1 VSKMSNGPTTGK
13 EITRIPQKNDRM
25 PRAPGSGDRGPLQF
39 DSRHAKHISELVG
52 AASPDVVTVPPT
64 TTIMGAIKTMT
75 FYGFSRL
82 PIADAGTKR
91 LMGFVTSVDIVDFL
105 GGGLR
110 HNLLQEKYG
119 GNIFTAINADIRE
132 IMSDKLTYA
141 SDRASLN
148 DVLNLMYE
156 KNVGGL
162 PIVDE
167 DTRIKAIITEEDF
180 VRFCRG
186 LDTGLAVESFMSPNV
201 VTAPAQT
208 TIEKMTRMII
218 QKGFRRMPVVQDGV
232 LMGMVTASDIMK
244 YLGSG
249 AAFEKVVTGDIGEVM
264 NQPVK
269 SLIKRSLLTTEK
281 KVDLG
286 HAARKMLDSDIGS
299 LPVMDKGSLVGIL
312 TERDYVRALAENR
325 GLMP

>member
-1 VSKMSNGPTTGK
+1 MSNGPTTGK

-52 AASPDVVTVPPT
+52 TASPDVVTVPPT

-141 SDRASLN
+141 SDNDSLN
-148 DVLNLMYE
+148 DVLKLMYE

-186 LDTGLAVESFMSPNV
+186 LDTGLSVESLMSPNV

-249 AAFEKVVTGDIGEVM
+249 DAFEKVVTGDIGEVM
-264 NQPVK
+264 NQPIK

-286 HAARKMLDSDIGS
+286 QAARKMMDNDIGS

-325 GLMP
+325 GILP

>member
-1 VSKMSNGPTTGK
+1 MSNGPTTGK

-141 SDRASLN
+141 SDNDSLN
-148 DVLNLMYE
+148 DVLKLMYE

-186 LDTGLAVESFMSPNV
+186 LDTGLSVESFMSPNV
-201 VTAPAQT
+201 VMAPAQT

-264 NQPVK
+264 NQPIK

-286 HAARKMLDSDIGS
+286 QAARKMLDSDIGS

-325 GLMP
+325 GILP

>member
-1 VSKMSNGPTTGK
+1 
-13 EITRIPQKNDRM
+13 M
-25 PRAPGSGDRGPLQF
+25 PISPGSGDRGPLQF
-39 DSRHAKHISELVG
+39 DSRHAKRASDVVG
-52 AASPDVVTVPPT
+52 VASPDVVTVPPT
-64 TTIMGAIKTMT
+64 TTIMSAIKTMT

-82 PIADAGTKR
+82 PVADPGTKR
-91 LMGFVTSVDIVDFL
+91 LIGFVTSVDVVDFL

-110 HNLLQEKYG
+110 HNLLREKYG
-119 GNIFTAINADIRE
+119 GNIFTAINADITE
-132 IMSDKLTYA
+132 IMSTNLTYA
-141 SDRASLN
+141 SDKASLN
-148 DVLNLMYE
+148 DVLKLMYE

-167 DTRIKAIITEEDF
+167 DIRIKAIITEEDF

-186 LDTGLAVESFMSPNV
+186 LDTGLAVEAFMSPHV

-249 AAFEKVVTGDIGEVM
+249 DAFEKVVTGDIGEVM
-264 NQPVK
+264 NQPIK
-269 SLIKRSLLTTEK
+269 SLIKRSLLVTEK
-281 KVDLG
+281 KADLG
-286 HAARKMLDSDIGS
+286 QAARKMMDNEIGS
-299 LPVMDKGSLVGIL
+299 LPVMDKGSLAGIL

-325 GLMP
+325 GILA

>member
-1 VSKMSNGPTTGK
+1 MSKGPTTGK
-13 EITRIPQKNDRM
+13 EVTRIPQKNDRM
-25 PRAPGSGDRGPLQF
+25 PVAPGSGDRGPLQF
-39 DSRHAKHISELVG
+39 DSRHAKRASDVVG
-52 AASPDVVTVPPT
+52 VASPDVVTVPPT
-64 TTIMGAIKTMT
+64 TTIMSAIKTMT

-82 PIADAGTKR
+82 PIADPGTKR
-91 LMGFVTSVDIVDFL
+91 LIGFVTSVDVVDFL

-110 HNLLQEKYG
+110 HNLLREKYG
-119 GNIFTAINADIRE
+119 GNIFTAINADITE
-132 IMSDKLTYA
+132 IMSTNLTYA
-141 SDRASLN
+141 SDKASLN
-148 DVLNLMYE
+148 DVLKLMYE

-186 LDTGLAVESFMSPNV
+186 LDTGLTVEAFMSPNV

-249 AAFEKVVTGDIGEVM
+249 DAFEKVVTGDIGEVM
-264 NQPVK
+264 NQPIK
-269 SLIKRSLLTTEK
+269 SLIKRSLLATEK
-281 KVDLG
+281 KADLG
-286 HAARKMLDSDIGS
+286 QAARKMMDNEIGA

-325 GLMP
+325 GILA

>member
-1 VSKMSNGPTTGK
+1 MAKGPTTGK
-13 EITRIPQKNDRM
+13 EVTRIPQKNDRM
-25 PRAPGSGDRGPLQF
+25 PIAPGSGDRGPLQF
-39 DSRHAKHISELVG
+39 DSRHAKRASDVVG
-52 AASPDVVTVPPT
+52 VASPDVVTVPPT

-82 PIADAGTKR
+82 PIADPGTKR
-91 LMGFVTSVDIVDFL
+91 LIGFVTSVDVVDFL

-110 HNLLQEKYG
+110 HNLLREKYG
-119 GNIFTAINADIRE
+119 GNIFTAINADITE
-132 IMSDKLTYA
+132 IMSTNLTYA
-141 SDRASLN
+141 SDKASLN
-148 DVLNLMYE
+148 DVLKLMYE
-156 KNVGGL
+156 KNVGGI

-167 DTRIKAIITEEDF
+167 DIRIKAIITEEDF

-186 LDTGLAVESFMSPNV
+186 LDTGLTVEAFMSPNV

-218 QKGFRRMPVVQDGV
+218 QKGFRRMPIVQEGV

-249 AAFEKVVTGDIGEVM
+249 DAFEKVVTGDIGEVM
-264 NQPVK
+264 NQPIK
-269 SLIKRSLLTTEK
+269 SLIKRSLLATEK
-281 KVDLG
+281 KADLG
-286 HAARKMLDSDIGS
+286 QAARKMMDNDIGS
-299 LPVMDKGSLVGIL
+299 LPVMDKGSLAGIL

-325 GLMP
+325 GILA

>member
-1 VSKMSNGPTTGK
+1 MSKGPTTGK
-13 EITRIPQKNDRM
+13 EVTRIPQKNDRM
-25 PRAPGSGDRGPLQF
+25 PVAPGSGDRGPLQF
-39 DSRHAKHISELVG
+39 DSRHAKRASDVVG
-52 AASPDVVTVPPT
+52 VASPDVVTVPPT
-64 TTIMGAIKTMT
+64 TTIMSAIKTMT

-82 PIADAGTKR
+82 PVADPGTKR
-91 LMGFVTSVDIVDFL
+91 LIGFVTSVDVVDFL

-110 HNLLQEKYG
+110 HNLLREKYG
-119 GNIFTAINADIRE
+119 GNIFTAINADITE
-132 IMSDKLTYA
+132 IMSTNLTYA
-141 SDRASLN
+141 SDKASLN
-148 DVLNLMYE
+148 DVLKLMYE

-167 DTRIKAIITEEDF
+167 DIRIKAIITEEDF

-186 LDTGLAVESFMSPNV
+186 LDTGLAVEAFMSPHV

-249 AAFEKVVTGDIGEVM
+249 DAFEKVVTGDIGEVM
-264 NQPVK
+264 NQPIK
-269 SLIKRSLLTTEK
+269 SLIKRSLLVTEK
-281 KVDLG
+281 KADLG
-286 HAARKMLDSDIGS
+286 QAARKMMDNEIGA
-299 LPVMDKGSLVGIL
+299 LPVMDKGSLAGIL

-325 GLMP
+325 GILA

>member
-1 VSKMSNGPTTGK
+1 MSHGPTTGK

-119 GNIFTAINADIRE
+119 GNIFTAINADIRD

-141 SDRASLN
+141 SDSASLN

-269 SLIKRSLLTTEK
+269 ILIKRSLLTTEK

-286 HAARKMLDSDIGS
+286 QAARKMLDSDIGS

-325 GLMP
+325 GILP

>member
-1 VSKMSNGPTTGK
+1 
-13 EITRIPQKNDRM
+13 
-25 PRAPGSGDRGPLQF
+25 
-39 DSRHAKHISELVG
+39 
-52 AASPDVVTVPPT
+52 
-64 TTIMGAIKTMT
+64 
-75 FYGFSRL
+75 
-82 PIADAGTKR
+82 
-91 LMGFVTSVDIVDFL
+91 MGFVTSVDVVDFL

-141 SDRASLN
+141 SDNDSLN
-148 DVLNLMYE
+148 DVLKLMYE

-186 LDTGLAVESFMSPNV
+186 LDTGLSVESFMSPNV

-264 NQPVK
+264 NQPIK

-286 HAARKMLDSDIGS
+286 QAARKMLDSDIGS

-325 GLMP
+325 GILP

>member
-1 VSKMSNGPTTGK
+1 
-13 EITRIPQKNDRM
+13 
-25 PRAPGSGDRGPLQF
+25 LQF
-39 DSRHAKHISELVG
+39 DSRPARRTGEVLNV
-52 AASPDVVTVPPT
+52 ASHDVVTVPPT

-82 PIADAGTKR
+82 PIADAGTRR
-91 LMGFVTSVDIVDFL
+91 LIGFVTSVDIVDFL

-110 HNLLQEKYG
+110 HNLLREKFG

-132 IMSDKLTYA
+132 IMSTKLTYA
-141 SDRASLN
+141 NDKSSLN
-148 DVLNLMYE
+148 DVLKLMYE

-167 DTRIKAIITEEDF
+167 EARIEAIITEEDF
-180 VRFCRG
+180 VRFCSS
-186 LDTGLAVESFMSPNV
+186 LDTGLLVESFMSPNV

-249 AAFEKVVTGDIGEVM
+249 DAFEKVVTGDIAEVM
-264 NQPVK
+264 NQPIK
-269 SLIKRSLLTTEK
+269 SLIKSSLIVTEK
-281 KVDLG
+281 KADLG
-286 HAARKMLDSDIGS
+286 AAAKRMMDNDIGS
-299 LPVMDKGSLVGIL
+299 LPVLDNESLAGIL

-325 GLMP
+325 GILS

>member
-1 VSKMSNGPTTGK
+1 MSKGPTTGK
-13 EITRIPQKNDRM
+13 EVTRIPQKNDRM
-25 PRAPGSGDRGPLQF
+25 PVAPGSGDRGPLQF
-39 DSRHAKHISELVG
+39 DSRHAKRASDVVG
-52 AASPDVVTVPPT
+52 VASPNVVTVPPT
-64 TTIMGAIKTMT
+64 TTIMSAIKTMT

-82 PIADAGTKR
+82 PVADPGTKR
-91 LMGFVTSVDIVDFL
+91 LIGFVTSVDVVDFL

-110 HNLLQEKYG
+110 HNLLREKYG
-119 GNIFTAINADIRE
+119 GNIFTAINADITE
-132 IMSDKLTYA
+132 IMSTNLTYA
-141 SDRASLN
+141 SDKASLN
-148 DVLNLMYE
+148 DVLKLMYE

-167 DTRIKAIITEEDF
+167 DIRIKAIITEEDF

-186 LDTGLAVESFMSPNV
+186 LDTGLCVEAFMSPHV

-249 AAFEKVVTGDIGEVM
+249 DAFEKVVTGDIGEVM
-264 NQPVK
+264 NQPIK
-269 SLIKRSLLTTEK
+269 ILIKRGLLATEK
-281 KVDLG
+281 KADLG
-286 HAARKMLDSDIGS
+286 QAARKMMDNEIGS

-325 GLMP
+325 GILA

>member
-1 VSKMSNGPTTGK
+1 MSKGPTTGK
-13 EITRIPQKNDRM
+13 EVTRIPKKNDRM
-25 PRAPGSGDRGPLQF
+25 PVAPGSGKRAPLQF
-39 DSRHAKHISELVG
+39 DSRPARRMGEVLNV
-52 AASPDVVTVPPT
+52 ASPDVVTIPPT

-75 FYGFSRL
+75 YYGFSRL
-82 PIADAGTKR
+82 PIADAGTRR
-91 LMGFVTSVDIVDFL
+91 LIGFVTSVDIVDFL

-110 HNLLQEKYG
+110 HNLLREKFG

-132 IMSDKLTYA
+132 IMSTKLTYA
-141 SDRASLN
+141 SDKSSLN
-148 DVLNLMYE
+148 DVLKLMYE

-167 DTRIKAIITEEDF
+167 ETRIEAIITEEDF
-180 VRFCRG
+180 VRLCSN
-186 LDTGLAVESFMSPNV
+186 LDTGLLVESFMSPNV

-249 AAFEKVVTGDIGEVM
+249 DAFEKVVTGDIAEVM
-264 NQPVK
+264 NQPIK
-269 SLIKRSLLTTEK
+269 SLIKSSLIVTEK
-281 KVDLG
+281 KADLG
-286 HAARKMLDSDIGS
+286 AAAKRMMDNDIGS
-299 LPVMDKGSLVGIL
+299 LPVLDKESLAGIL
-312 TERDYVRALAENR
+312 TERDYVRALAENK
-325 GLMP
+325 GILS

>member
-1 VSKMSNGPTTGK
+1 MSKGPTTGK
-13 EITRIPQKNDRM
+13 EVTRIPKKNDRM
-25 PRAPGSGDRGPLQF
+25 PVAPGSGKRAPLQF
-39 DSRHAKHISELVG
+39 DSRPARRTGEVLNL
-52 AASPDVVTVPPT
+52 ASPDVVTVPPT

-82 PIADAGTKR
+82 PIADAGTRR
-91 LMGFVTSVDIVDFL
+91 LIGFVTSVDIVDFL

-110 HNLLQEKYG
+110 HNLLREKFG

-132 IMSDKLTYA
+132 IMSTKLTYA
-141 SDRASLN
+141 SDKSSLN
-148 DVLNLMYE
+148 DVLKLMYE

-167 DTRIKAIITEEDF
+167 ETRIEAIITEEDF
-180 VRFCRG
+180 VRFCSG
-186 LDTGLAVESFMSPNV
+186 LDTGLLVESFMSPNV

-249 AAFEKVVTGDIGEVM
+249 EAFEKVVTGDIAEVM
-264 NQPVK
+264 NQPIK
-269 SLIKRSLLTTEK
+269 SLIKSSLIVTEK
-281 KVDLG
+281 KADLG
-286 HAARKMLDSDIGS
+286 AAAKRMMDNDIGS
-299 LPVMDKGSLVGIL
+299 LPVLDKESLAGIL

-325 GLMP
+325 GILS

>member
-1 VSKMSNGPTTGK
+1 MSKGPTTGK
-13 EITRIPQKNDRM
+13 EVTRIPKKNDRM
-25 PRAPGSGDRGPLQF
+25 PVAPGSGKRAPLQF
-39 DSRHAKHISELVG
+39 DSRSARRMGEVLSV
-52 AASPDVVTVPPT
+52 ASTDVVTVPPT

-82 PIADAGTKR
+82 PIADAGTRR
-91 LMGFVTSVDIVDFL
+91 LIGFVTSVDIVDFL

-110 HNLLQEKYG
+110 HNLLREKFG

-132 IMSDKLTYA
+132 IMSTELTYA
-141 SDRASLN
+141 SDKSSLN
-148 DVLNLMYE
+148 DVLKLMYE

-167 DTRIKAIITEEDF
+167 ENRIEAIITEEDF
-180 VRFCRG
+180 VRFCSN
-186 LDTGLAVESFMSPNV
+186 LDTGLLVESFMSPNV

-249 AAFEKVVTGDIGEVM
+249 DAFEKVVTGDIAEVM
-264 NQPVK
+264 NQPIK
-269 SLIKRSLLTTEK
+269 SLIKSSLIVTEK
-281 KVDLG
+281 KADLG
-286 HAARKMLDSDIGS
+286 AAAKKMMDNDIGS
-299 LPVMDKGSLVGIL
+299 LPVLDNESLAGIL

-325 GLMP
+325 GILS

>member
-1 VSKMSNGPTTGK
+1 MSKGPTTGK
-13 EITRIPQKNDRM
+13 EVTRIPQKNDRM
-25 PRAPGSGDRGPLQF
+25 PVAPGSGDRGPLQF
-39 DSRHAKHISELVG
+39 DSRHAKRASDVVG
-52 AASPDVVTVPPT
+52 VASPDVVTVPPT
-64 TTIMGAIKTMT
+64 TTIMSAIKTMT

-82 PIADAGTKR
+82 PVADPGTKR
-91 LMGFVTSVDIVDFL
+91 LIGFVTSVDVVDFL

-110 HNLLQEKYG
+110 HNLLREKYG
-119 GNIFTAINADIRE
+119 GNIFTAINADITE
-132 IMSDKLTYA
+132 IMSTRLTYA
-141 SDRASLN
+141 SDKASLN
-148 DVLNLMYE
+148 DVLKLMYE

-167 DTRIKAIITEEDF
+167 DIRIKAIITEEDF

-186 LDTGLAVESFMSPNV
+186 LDTGLCVETFMSPHV

-249 AAFEKVVTGDIGEVM
+249 DAFEKVVTGDIGEVM
-264 NQPVK
+264 NQPIK
-269 SLIKRSLLTTEK
+269 SLIKRSLIATEK
-281 KVDLG
+281 KADLG
-286 HAARKMLDSDIGS
+286 QAARKMMDNEIGS

-325 GLMP
+325 GILA

>member
-1 VSKMSNGPTTGK
+1 MSNGPTTGK

-25 PRAPGSGDRGPLQF
+25 PRAPGSGYRGPLQF

-64 TTIMGAIKTMT
+64 TIIMGAIKTMT

-132 IMSDKLTYA
+132 IMSDKLTYT
-141 SDRASLN
+141 SDSASLN

-325 GLMP
+325 GLLP

>member
-1 VSKMSNGPTTGK
+1 MSKGPTTGK
-13 EITRIPQKNDRM
+13 EVTRIPQKNDRM
-25 PRAPGSGDRGPLQF
+25 PIAPGSGDRGPLQF
-39 DSRHAKHISELVG
+39 DSRHAKRASDVVG
-52 AASPDVVTVPPT
+52 VASPDVVTVPPT

-82 PIADAGTKR
+82 PVADPGTKR
-91 LMGFVTSVDIVDFL
+91 LIGFVTSVDVVDFL

-110 HNLLQEKYG
+110 HNLLREKYG
-119 GNIFTAINADIRE
+119 GNIFTAINADITE
-132 IMSDKLTYA
+132 IMSTNLTYA
-141 SDRASLN
+141 SDKASLN
-148 DVLNLMYE
+148 DVLKLMYE

-186 LDTGLAVESFMSPNV
+186 LDTGLTVESFMSPNV

-249 AAFEKVVTGDIGEVM
+249 DAFEKVVTGDIGEVM
-264 NQPVK
+264 NQPIK
-269 SLIKRSLLTTEK
+269 SMIKRSLLATEK
-281 KVDLG
+281 KADLG
-286 HAARKMLDSDIGS
+286 QAARKMMDNDIGS

-325 GLMP
+325 GILA

>member
-1 VSKMSNGPTTGK
+1 MSNGPTTGK

-141 SDRASLN
+141 SDNDSLN
-148 DVLNLMYE
+148 DVLKLMYE

-186 LDTGLAVESFMSPNV
+186 LDTGLSVESFMSPNV

-286 HAARKMLDSDIGS
+286 QAARKMLDSDIGS

-325 GLMP
+325 GILP